1 MEVISYMERNAF
13 FHMLQW
19 KKDADR
25 KPLILKGARQVGK
38 THVIRATLA
47 AMNCNYIE
55 INLIETPAAV
65 KILQNFTSINEL
77 IMGLSTLTEKKFV
90 KGADG
95 YIYR

>member
-1 MEVISYMERNAF
+1 MELSRRISK
-13 FHMLQW
+13 QI
-19 KKDADR
+19 KDCYYNSHKAL
-25 KPLILKGARQVGK
+25 LIKGARQVGK

>member
-1 MEVISYMERNAF
+1 MELSRRISK
-13 FHMLQW
+13 QI
-19 KKDADR
+19 KDWYYNSHKAV
-25 KPLILKGARQVGK
+25 LIKGARQVGK

-77 IMGLSTLTEKKFV
+77 ITGLSTLTEKKFV